1 MRNGVTFPFMV
12 VRGSVLEVSTLSDF
26 SCEAL
31 YDADSICALLV
42 DFALTEAGYTVVR
55 LLQSFPTI
63 KLPEGEVVE
72 LVGVEQQ
79 VTTLVVS
86 IKEGCK
92 VVVN

>member
-1 MRNGVTFPFMV
+1 M
-12 VRGSVLEVSTLSDF
+12 
-26 SCEAL
+26 
-31 YDADSICALLV
+31 
-42 DFALTEAGYTVVR
+42 
-55 LLQSFPTI
+55 
-63 KLPEGEVVE
+63 KLPEGDVVE

>member
-1 MRNGVTFPFMV
+1 V
-12 VRGSVLEVSTLSDF
+12 
-26 SCEAL
+26 
-31 YDADSICALLV
+31 LLV

-55 LLQSFPTI
+55 LLQSFSTI

-92 VVVN
+92 VVVS